1 MNDRERDMKSDTFVQ
16 PDREGQQPDLKTQ
29 QQDNKQ
35 REWYAPQHQRYYPP
49 GQPYQMPS
57 GPPEPPRKNNT
68 DIGVYVAIVVSLLVI
83 VLITVMAFFLIRYL
97 AASDPDPTKTF
108 PEDSITHT
116 DSGEVTEATS
126 AVITT
131 VTEATITKAAFT
143 ASSAPSPT
151 TAEEADDFENDPFGK
166 IYTREQLSRYLWFDQ
181 SGYGIS
187 PASQASLAY
196 FVDRQAFDVAFEYF
210 TEVALKSEFNDN
222 NEGILHRWGNPVLVE
237 VRGDSTEED
246 LKVLDQIIAELNA
259 INALPSI
266 SRVTTGGNYIFTFSL
281 LDDMAE
287 AVSGYVEGNWGFVSI
302 FWDRTGDIDYAE
314 AAIATDV
321 MSQEERSHII
331 LEEFVQGFGML
342 NDPYDYPDSIFQQDW
357 TLVQDLMPIDWAVI
371 RIVYHPALSS
381 GLDSNAIY
389 RQMVEELFD

>member
-1 MNDRERDMKSDTFVQ
+1 MLFRS
-16 PDREGQQPDLKTQ
+16 
-29 QQDNKQ
+29 
-35 REWYAPQHQRYYPP
+35 
-49 GQPYQMPS
+49 
-57 GPPEPPRKNNT
+57 
-68 DIGVYVAIVVSLLVI
+68 
-83 VLITVMAFFLIRYL
+83 
-97 AASDPDPTKTF
+97 
-108 PEDSITHT
+108 
-116 DSGEVTEATS
+116 
-126 AVITT
+126 
-131 VTEATITKAAFT
+131 
-143 ASSAPSPT
+143 
-151 TAEEADDFENDPFGK
+151 
-166 IYTREQLSRYLWFDQ
+166 
-181 SGYGIS
+181 
-187 PASQASLAY
+187 
-196 FVDRQAFDVAFEYF
+196 
-210 TEVALKSEFNDN
+210 
-222 NEGILHRWGNPVLVE
+222 